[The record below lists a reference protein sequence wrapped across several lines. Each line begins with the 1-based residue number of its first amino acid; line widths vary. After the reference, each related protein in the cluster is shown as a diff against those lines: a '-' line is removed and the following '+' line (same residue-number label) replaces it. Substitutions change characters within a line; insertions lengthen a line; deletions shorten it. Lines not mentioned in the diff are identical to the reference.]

1 MDPEERQALQVEQE
15 NREKL
20 MKVCRWCHILVCLLL
35 TVLTGV
41 LLHLIGAGGVFV
53 GFTCVLAFG
62 AYVWLERRFLRKHVN
77 RAVKRFFDSRRH
89 VH

>member
-15 NREKL
+15 NQEKL

-62 AYVWLERRFLRKHVN
+62 AYVWLERKHVN

>member
-15 NREKL
+15 NQEKL
-20 MKVCRWCHILVCLLL
+20 MKVCRWCHILVCVLLR
-35 TVLTGV
+35 VLTGGHLQ
-41 LLHLIGAGGVFV
+41 LLGAGGVFV

-62 AYVWLERRFLRKHVN
+62 AYVWLERFLRKHVN

-89 VH
+89 AH